1 MKCHMFLVLLL
12 IWTVECSTGNRF
24 IISAPKVFHVGVNER
39 VFVQMGGDHLKN
51 PVTLYLEHET
61 SNTALSEKKTVT
73 CTKEEKTKTVELKLN
88 MEILSRLPR
97 TTYVDLVAE
106 SQSFA
111 TSSNRH
117 STRVLVSY
125 HRGYIFIQT
134 DQPIYNPTQSVKYR
148 IFTLDH
154 TMRPCEE
161 PIQISIINPAGN
173 RILKI
178 MTFASGGILQ
188 KTFTIPDVSKK
199 GTWNITAHYNGDEAN
214 AAFREF
220 KVQKFVLPSFDVNIA
235 MGQRYILLNDEKL
248 QFTISAMY
256 TYGEKV
262 KGAYHCQ
269 FGVVKK
275 DGSGGQEIT
284 FIKGLEMTGSVQDG
298 NANASLRLDEINLRL
313 QSQLNKTLSD
323 MQKHGERLFLR
334 VFVTN
339 IQSGEIQEAEV
350 YLRIFSH
357 KYTIDLSRTR
367 SHFIPGYPLD
377 VVVLVRLPDGTPAD
391 GVSVNINI
399 PASSLSWKGTTD
411 QEGALFNTFN
421 VVAHADITVEVSS
434 NDVQERKI
442 IRRASSRHGSYLYM
456 TFTSRIYS
464 VNELFTITFN
474 TINSPTSGS
483 LHYMVLSRGS
493 LIKEGSLQLGI
504 TVKHNLLITPDMVPS
519 FRVIGY
525 YHNANN
531 QLIADSVWVDVRDE
545 CELNVKVQLKGPFEP
560 KAKSKIEFDLQGHR
574 AKVALLAVDKAFYAL
589 NADNKLTTKQVFS
602 TMNSYDLG
610 CSYGGGYDSESVLLD
625 AGLAAVSNDLSVQ
638 SKMQELGCNSP
649 SVRHRRSVDLEQEM
663 MTLKLNYTEKN
674 LQDCCVHGLSRI
686 PMERTCRER
695 ADRVLLVKKDQTCA
709 DVFLKCCLEAER
721 LRQEKMELQKGF
733 GRTAT
738 AADIEEFFLDTSQYI
753 RRYFPPSFEFV
764 AFEVTGKK
772 THSLYLPDSI
782 TTWELQVVTLS
793 PSAGFCVVKPLE
805 VRAFKKAFVSLRL
818 PYSVKKY
825 EQLSVSPVIYN
836 YDETTLQ
843 LAVHMEQTEG
853 LCSPGS
859 ATTASYVN
867 ITLQP
872 QSSQFVSFSAVPMV
886 IGSIPIKIR
895 LYDMENEQ
903 GIDAIEKNL
912 NVQTEGFE
920 KREEETRVLK
930 LDGRSTKTITID
942 GSLPDDTI
950 PDSRSNIFVSV
961 EGNGFGHSFAR
972 KLLSPEKVA
981 QMIRLPTGCL
991 EQTMSKL
998 APTALALRYLD
1009 LSNQWFDLPSGS
1021 RDDALDKIEHGYTRI
1036 RTLYGNN
1043 ADGSYGTFY
1052 TIPDSSNWVT
1062 ALVVKVFSLVAQ
1074 RQTAAIGPQGR
1085 IVNVIP
1091 EEYIRKPVGYLLGIQ
1106 KSHDGSFTDPN
1117 PVIHRKVLKGKDQD
1131 ASMTAFIAIALYR
1144 SLKFLQPEVRNDVEA
1159 SILRSTSYLLSHIE
1173 ELQHPYAVAIT
1184 AYCLSVSQPNTT
1196 DHSQTWAKLEA
1207 MAIKGNDDCYFW
1219 PVDASQAVDA
1229 ITVET
1234 TAYALLTAV
1243 ELGHMKWADK
1253 IACWLNSQE
1262 NYYGGYKS
1270 TQDTLVTLEA
1280 LSEYELK
1287 RPASPETEMNAEF
1300 TSPGRNERVTLQLEN
1315 KKERV
1320 ETDLKKLTGNSVNV
1334 QLSGKGEIKFKIVKA
1349 YHLLEPKD
1357 DCDQLSISVRV
1368 EGKVKYTAKIIEN
1381 YEYYDYDTDEDK
1393 QDQEEVPRSAI
1404 GGSDAHT
1411 RNRRDLDNNPNSNE
1425 AVTYTVCVR
1434 QNRNLTGMAIADITL
1449 LSGFKVETKTLDSL
1463 KESPEQYIAHYEE
1476 SFGRVLIYF
1485 NKLFE
1490 PEECISFEATQQ
1502 VPVGLLQP
1510 APASFY
1516 DYYEPNRK
1524 CTVFYSAPQR
1534 SKMVSKLCSEDV
1546 CQCAERP
1553 CHKLQNTFNQ
1563 RRKIRK
1569 INRVQHACFFPVV
1582 DYAYIVE
1589 VSSVSVKSNFELY
1602 KTNITDVLKSH
1613 NDDSVRENPVRVFA
1627 KRVHCKGKLDVG
1639 KHYLIMGKDGTTKD
1653 SNGMMQYLL
1662 ESNTWVEKKPSEEC
1676 RKSANRL
1683 ACREFNQFVDEY
1695 KVDGCRV

>member
-1 MKCHMFLVLLL
+1 MKCHMFLILLL

-39 VFVQMGGDHLKN
+39 VFVQMGGHHLNN
-51 PVTLYLEHET
+51 PVSLYLEHET
-61 SNTALSEKKTVT
+61 SNIALSEKKTVT
-73 CTKEEKTKTVELKLN
+73 CTEEEKTKTVKLKLN
-88 MEILSRLPR
+88 KEILFRLPQ
-97 TTYVDLVAE
+97 TTYVMLVAE

-111 TSSNRH
+111 TSSKRQ
-117 STRVLVSY
+117 STRVLVSH

-134 DQPIYNPTQSVKYR
+134 DQPIYNPTQKVKYR

-154 TMRPCEE
+154 TMRPCQE
-161 PIQISIINPAGN
+161 PIQISVINAAGN

-178 MTFASGGILQ
+178 MKIARGGILQ
-188 KTFTIPDVSKK
+188 DLFAIPDVSEM
-199 GTWNITAHYNGDEAN
+199 GTWNITAHYNGDEEN

-235 MGQRYILLNDEKL
+235 MGKRYILMNDEEL
-248 QFTISAMY
+248 RFTISAMY

-262 KGAYHCQ
+262 KGAYYCQ

-275 DGSGGQEIT
+275 DGSGGQEMT
-284 FIKGLEMTGSVQDG
+284 FIKGLAMTGSVQDG

-313 QSQLNKTLSD
+313 QRQLNKTLSD
-323 MQKHGERLFLR
+323 VQKHGERLLLR

-339 IQSGEIQEAEV
+339 IRSGEIQEAEV

-377 VVVLVRLPDGTPAD
+377 VVVLVRLPDGSPAD

-421 VVAHADITVEVSS
+421 IVADADITVEVSS

-442 IRRASSRHGSYLYM
+442 IQRASSQHGSYLYM

-464 VNELFTITFN
+464 VNDLLTITFN
-474 TINSPTSGS
+474 TMNIPTSGS

-525 YHNANN
+525 YHNAND
-531 QLIADSVWVDVRDE
+531 QLIADSVWVDVRDK

-560 KAKSKIEFDLQGHR
+560 KANSKIEFDLQGHR

-589 NADNKLTTKQVFS
+589 NADNKLTAKQVFS

-610 CSYGGGYDSESVLLD
+610 CSYGGGSDSASVLLD
-625 AGLAAVSNDLSVQ
+625 AGLAAVSNDLTLW
-638 SKMQELGCNSP
+638 KRELGCNSP

-674 LQDCCVHGLSRI
+674 LQDCCVHGFSRI

-772 THSLYLPDSI
+772 IHSLFLPDSI

-836 YDETTLQ
+836 YDEFELQ

-872 QSSQFVSFSAVPMV
+872 RSSQFVSFSAVPMKT
-886 IGSIPIKIR
+886 GSIPIKIR
-895 LYDMENEQ
+895 LYDMENAW
-903 GIDAIEKNL
+903 GIDAIENNL

-930 LDGRSTKTITID
+930 LDGKSTKTITID
-942 GSLPDDTI
+942 GSLPDGTV
-950 PDSRSNIFVSV
+950 PNSTSSIFVSV
-961 EGNGFGHSFAR
+961 EGNGFGDSYAR
-972 KLLSPEKVA
+972 KLLSSEMVA
-981 QMIRLPTGCL
+981 ELITLPSGCL
-991 EQTMSKL
+991 EQTTSKL
-998 APTALALRYLD
+998 CPTVLAFRYLD
-1009 LSNQWFDLPSGS
+1009 LSGQWFELPPGRRDSALVQIEQGS
-1021 RDDALDKIEHGYTRI
+1021 RHITTHQRS
-1036 RTLYGNN
+1036 
-1043 ADGSYGTFY
+1043 DGSYGTLNY
-1052 TIPDSSNWVT
+1052 VPSSNWVT
-1062 ALVVKVFSLVAQ
+1062 ALIVKMLSFVVQ
-1074 RQTAAIGPQGR
+1074 RQS
-1085 IVNVIP
+1085 
-1091 EEYIRKPVGYLLGIQ
+1091 EEQRNKNNMLMEKIRQPVSYLLSIQ
-1106 KSHDGSFTDPN
+1106 KHDGSFSDPN
-1117 PVIHRKVLKGKDQD
+1117 PVLHRENLKDKDQD
-1131 ASMTAFIAIALYR
+1131 ASMTAFITLALYR
-1144 SLKFLQPEVRNDVEA
+1144 SLEFLQAEVRSKAEQ
-1159 SILRSTSYLLSHIE
+1159 SISRSTSYLLSHLE

-1184 AYCLSVSQPNTT
+1184 AYCLSVSLPNTT
-1196 DHSQTWAKLEA
+1196 DHSRTWAKLEA
-1207 MAIKGNDDCYFW
+1207 IKGEDDKGYYW
-1219 PVDASQAVDA
+1219 AANVKKKVEA
-1229 ITVET
+1229 ITVEA
-1234 TAYALLTAV
+1234 TAYTLLTAV
-1243 ELGHMKWADK
+1243 QLGHMKVAEK
-1253 IACWLNSQE
+1253 TASWLNAQE
-1262 NYYGGYKS
+1262 NYYGGFKS
-1270 TQDTLVTLEA
+1270 TQDTLVGLEA
-1280 LSEYELK
+1280 LAEYELK
-1287 RPASPETEMNAEF
+1287 RPFSPEPKLKAEF
-1300 TSPGRNERVTLQLEN
+1300 TSKGRNEMLTLELEN

-1320 ETDLKKLTGNSVNV
+1320 ETSLKKFTGNNITVHM
-1334 QLSGKGEIKFKIVKA
+1334 SGKGDIKFKIVKA

-1404 GGSDAHT
+1404 EGSGAHT
-1411 RNRRDLDNNPNSNE
+1411 RNRRDLDNNLSSSE
-1425 AVTYTVCVR
+1425 AVTYTVCVSKKSG
-1434 QNRNLTGMAIADITL
+1434 LTGMAIADIIL
-1449 LSGFKVETKTLDSL
+1449 LSGFEAKTADLDKL
-1463 KESPEQYIAHYEE
+1463 KESPEHYIDHYET

-1485 NKLFE
+1485 NE
-1490 PEECISFEATQQ
+1490 IRRDEECISFDAKQL
-1502 VPVGLLQP
+1502 VPVGLVQP
-1510 APASFY
+1510 AQASFY
-1516 DYYEPNRK
+1516 DYYEPDRK

-1534 SKMVSKLCSEDV
+1534 SRMVSKLCSEDV
-1546 CQCAERP
+1546 CECAERP
-1553 CHKLQNTFNQ
+1553 CHKLQETFSQ

>member
-1 MKCHMFLVLLL
+1 MNCHMFLILLL

-24 IISAPKVFHVGVNER
+24 IISAPNVFHVGVNER
-39 VFVQMGGDHLKN
+39 VFVQMGGRHLNK

-61 SNTALSEKKTVT
+61 LNTALSEKKTVM
-73 CTKEEKTKTVELKLN
+73 CTEEEKNKIVKLKLN
-88 MEILSRLPR
+88 MEMLSRLPQIPS
-97 TTYVDLVAE
+97 YVMLVAE

-111 TSSNRH
+111 IALNRK
-117 STRVLVSY
+117 STRVLVSQ

-134 DQPIYNPTQSVKYR
+134 DQPIYNPTQRVKYR
-148 IFTLDH
+148 IFALDH

-161 PIQISIINPAGN
+161 PIQISVINAAGN

-178 MTFASGGILQ
+178 MKIARGGILQ
-188 KTFTIPDVSKK
+188 DSFPIPDVSEM

-220 KVQKFVLPSFDVNIA
+220 NVQKFVLPSFDVNIA
-235 MGQRYILLNDEKL
+235 MGQRYILLNDEEL

-275 DGSGGQEIT
+275 DGSGGQEMT
-284 FIKGLEMTGSVQDG
+284 FIKRLELTGSVQDG
-298 NANASLRLDEINLRL
+298 NANTSLQLNEIKLRL

-350 YLRIFSH
+350 YLQIFSH
-357 KYTIDLSRTR
+357 KYMIDLSRTR

-377 VVVLVRLPDGTPAD
+377 VVVLVRLPDGSPAA

-421 VVAHADITVEVSS
+421 IVADADITVEVSS

-474 TINSPTSGS
+474 TIKSPTSGS

-525 YHNANN
+525 YHNAND

-545 CELNVKVQLKGPFEP
+545 CELNVKVQLRDTLEP
-560 KAKSKIEFDLQGHR
+560 NKQLDIEFDLQSHR

-589 NADNKLTTKQVFS
+589 NADNKLTAKQVFS

-610 CSYGGGYDSESVLLD
+610 CSYGGGSDSASVLLD
-625 AGLAAVSNDLSVQ
+625 AGLAAVSNDLTVQ
-638 SKMQELGCNSP
+638 RKELGCNS
-649 SVRHRRSVDLEQEM
+649 STVRQRRSVDLEQEM
-663 MTLKLNYTEKN
+663 MTLKMNYTEKN
-674 LQDCCVHGLSRI
+674 LQDCCVHGFSRI
-686 PMERTCRER
+686 TMERTCQER

-709 DVFLKCCLEAER
+709 DVFLKCCLEVEH
-721 LRQEKMELQKGF
+721 LRQEKIREELQKGF
-733 GRTAT
+733 GRSVI
-738 AADIEEFFLDTSQYI
+738 AARMEAVFLNTPKHI
-753 RRYFPPSFEFV
+753 RRYFPPSFAFV
-764 AFEVTGKK
+764 NFEVTGKK

-836 YDETTLQ
+836 YIETTLQ
-843 LAVHMEQTEG
+843 VGVRMDQTEG

-859 ATTASYVN
+859 ATTGSYVN

-872 QSSQFVSFSAVPMV
+872 QSSQFVSFSAVPMKT
-886 IGSIPIKIR
+886 GSIPIKIQ
-895 LYDMENEQ
+895 LYDMVNDQ

-981 QMIRLPTGCL
+981 QMIRLPTGCV

-1009 LSNQWFDLPSGS
+1009 LSNQWFDLPSSS
-1021 RDDALDKIEHGYTRI
+1021 RDDALNKIEHGYRRI
-1036 RTLYGNN
+1036 ITHPDKKS
-1043 ADGSYGTFY
+1043 DGSYGIFSKGPPSY
-1052 TIPDSSNWVT
+1052 WMT
-1062 ALVVKVFSLVAQ
+1062 AYIVKICSLVAQ
-1074 RQTAAIGPQGR
+1074 HQTAAVGQQDR
-1085 IVNVIP
+1085 INKVVSQ
-1091 EEYIRKPVGYLLGIQ
+1091 EEIMKPVTYLLRVQ
-1106 KSHDGSFTDPN
+1106 KTHDGSFSDPN
-1117 PVIHRKVLKGKDQD
+1117 PVIHVGLLKGKDQD
-1131 ASMTAFIAIALYR
+1131 ASMTAFITIALYR
-1144 SLKFLQPEVRNDVEA
+1144 SLKFLQPVLQNDVEA

-1262 NYYGGYKS
+1262 NYNGGYKS
-1270 TQDTLVTLEA
+1270 TQDTVVALEA

-1411 RNRRDLDNNPNSNE
+1411 RNRRDLDNNPSSNE

-1485 NKLFE
+1485 SKLFE

-1546 CQCAERP
+1546 CQCAE
-1553 CHKLQNTFNQ
+1553 T
-1563 RRKIRK
+1563 
-1569 INRVQHACFFPVV
+1569 
-1582 DYAYIVE
+1582 YIVE

-1676 RKSANRL
+1676 RKTTNKPP
-1683 ACREFNQFVDEY
+1683 CREFNQFVDEY
-1695 KVDGCRV
+1695 KVDGCTV